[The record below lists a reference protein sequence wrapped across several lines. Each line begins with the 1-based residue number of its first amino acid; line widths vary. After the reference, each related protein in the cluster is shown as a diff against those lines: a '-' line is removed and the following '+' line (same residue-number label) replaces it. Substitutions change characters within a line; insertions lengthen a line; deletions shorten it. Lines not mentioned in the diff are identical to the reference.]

1 MHKSSRIIQAVPV
14 APGIAIG
21 RVMLLHDSSAGNVP
35 VTGITAAEVE
45 TELQRFHTSLV
56 RTKKQL
62 NDLHEQLKTRLNEQ
76 EARIF
81 DAHLLLVEDRTMV
94 SEVEKIISESLF
106 GAEYAVHLAVEKFSA
121 AFAAVPDE
129 YLQERALDV
138 RDVGARIINNL
149 SENNQTLPEYNEPR
163 IVVASTLTPSE
174 TAGMDREKVLGF
186 AVETGSTTSHTA
198 ILARSLQ
205 IPAVV
210 GVPKE
215 LLDDLTIADKL
226 IVDGFSGKVIVNPD
240 SATLEA
246 YRLKSSQAQKIY
258 HQLSEDNDLRPVTKD
273 GFIVELA
280 ANVDADEDY
289 TAIRR
294 AGAAG
299 IGLYRTEYIFMDPLR
314 LPTEDEQFEIY
325 KKLLVSA
332 GNDPV
337 TIRTLDIGGDKLNTS
352 ILRSEEQ
359 NPFLGLRG
367 IRLCLREQRELFSG
381 QLRALMRAG
390 VHGNLQI
397 MIPMVSC
404 MDEVLETRQMIR
416 EIQQELADKKIP
428 FAENIPLGVM
438 IETPAAALIA
448 GALAKKADFFS
459 IGTNDLIQ
467 YTMAT
472 DRSNERVGHLYRPGH
487 PAVLRLIKESVNAA
501 KEENIPVTIC
511 GQTAEDMFMTPLLI
525 GLGVNELSMPV
536 GAMPLLRR
544 TIRQLSMRECVE
556 LVAKALDCES
566 SAEVMTLSGEMVRRC
581 VPELADI

>member
-1 MHKSSRIIQAVPV
+1 MQKESRIIQAVPV

-21 RVMLLHDSSAGNVP
+21 RVMLLHNSSSGNVP
-35 VTGITAAEVE
+35 VTGISPDEINA
-45 TELQRFHTSLV
+45 ELQRFHQSLLK
-56 RTKKQL
+56 TKKQL
-62 NDLHEQLKTRLNEQ
+62 QDLHGQLKRRLSEQ

-81 DAHLLLVEDRTMV
+81 DAHLLLVDDKTMV
-94 SEVEKIISESLF
+94 NEVEKNISESLF
-106 GAEYAVHLAVEKFSA
+106 GAEYAVHMAVDKFSA

-138 RDVGARIINNL
+138 RDVGARIISNL
-149 SENNQTLPEYNEPR
+149 SENGTPLPEYNEPR

-174 TAGMDREKVLGF
+174 TAAMDREKVLAF

-210 GVPKE
+210 GIPKE
-215 LLDDLTIADKL
+215 LLDTLTIADKL

-240 SATLEA
+240 NATLEA
-246 YRLKSSQAQKIY
+246 YRLKNSQAQKIY
-258 HQLSEDNDLRPVTKD
+258 RLLSEENDLLPVTKD
-273 GFIVELA
+273 GFVIELA
-280 ANVDADEDY
+280 ANVDADENY

-299 IGLYRTEYIFMDPLR
+299 IGLYRTEFIFMNPLR
-314 LPTEDEQFEIY
+314 LPTEEEQFEIY
-325 KKLLVSA
+325 KKLLISA

-337 TIRTLDIGGDKLNTS
+337 TIRTLDIGGDKLNSS

-367 IRLCLREQRELFSG
+367 IRLCLREQRELFAG

-404 MDEVLETRQMIR
+404 MDEVLDTRKMIQD
-416 EIQQELADKKIP
+416 IQQELSNANIP

-438 IETPAAALIA
+438 IETPAAAMIA

-472 DRSNERVGHLYRPGH
+472 DRSNERVVHLYRPGH
-487 PAVLRLIKESVNAA
+487 PAVLRLIQETVKAA
-501 KEENIPVTIC
+501 KAENIPVTVC
-511 GQTAEDMFMTPLLI
+511 GQTAEDIFMTPLLL

-536 GAMPLLRR
+536 GSMPLLRR
-544 TIRQLSMRECVE
+544 TIRQLTMSECIE
-556 LVAKALDCES
+556 LTAEALKCES
-566 SAEVMTLSGEMVRRC
+566 AAGVMTLATGMIHRC